1 MNMTVSNLIR
11 GAGLAAALAGALF
24 VIADLITL
32 IVFIVGQGPII
43 QGGLLVRA
51 ILSAAAVVVLLLGLV
66 GLYAYRSEATGIL
79 GLTGFLVAFAGIVLG
94 QSFTWAALLGNLG
107 FLLFGLASVQV
118 RAYPRAASI
127 LLVIG
132 AVIGGVI
139 SIIALSGGPNNLVA
153 YGRLGADII
162 LSVAIGW
169 LGFIVFTKRDVEV
182 SDTSP
187 S

>member
-1 MNMTVSNLIR
+1 MNMTGSNLIR

-24 VIADLITL
+24 VITDLITSV
-32 IVFIVGQGPII
+32 VFIVGQGPTV
-43 QGGLLVRA
+43 QGGLLLRA
-51 ILSAAAVVVLLLGLV
+51 ILSAVAVVLLLLGLV
-66 GLYAYRSEATGIL
+66 GLYAYQSQATGIL

-94 QSFTWAALLGNLG
+94 QSFTWAGLLGNLG

-118 RAYPRAASI
+118 RSYPRAASI
-127 LLVIG
+127 LLIIG

-169 LGFIVFTKRDVEV
+169 LGFIVFTKSLRQ
-182 SDTSP
+182 
-187 S
+187 

>member
-11 GAGLAAALAGALF
+11 GAGLAAALAGGLF

-32 IVFIVGQGPII
+32 IVFTVGQGPIV

-51 ILSAAAVVVLLLGLV
+51 ILSAVAIVLLLLGLV

-94 QSFTWAALLGNLG
+94 QNFTWAGLLSNLG
-107 FLLFGLASVQV
+107 FLLFGFASVQV
-118 RAYPRAASI
+118 RPYPRAASI
-127 LLVIG
+127 LLIIG

-139 SIIALSGGPNNLVA
+139 SIIALSGVPNSLVA

-169 LGFIVFTKRDVEV
+169 LGFIVFTKRGAEG
-182 SDTSP
+182 
-187 S
+187 

>member
-1 MNMTVSNLIR
+1 MNMTISNLIR

-24 VIADLITL
+24 VIADLITSIIL
-32 IVFIVGQGPII
+32 IVGQGPIA

-51 ILSAAAVVVLLLGLV
+51 ILSAVAVVLLLLGLV
-66 GLYAYRSEATGIL
+66 GLYAYQSEATGIL
-79 GLTGFLVAFAGIVLG
+79 GLTGFLVAFAGIVLV
-94 QSFTWAALLGNLG
+94 QSFTWASLLSNLG

-118 RAYPRAASI
+118 RPYPRAASI
-127 LLVIG
+127 LVLIG

-139 SIIALSGGPNNLVA
+139 SILSLSGGPNNIVG

-169 LGFIVFTKRDVEV
+169 LGFVVFTKRGEEG
-182 SDTSP
+182 
-187 S
+187 

>member
-1 MNMTVSNLIR
+1 M
-11 GAGLAAALAGALF
+11 
-24 VIADLITL
+24 
-32 IVFIVGQGPII
+32 
-43 QGGLLVRA
+43 
-51 ILSAAAVVVLLLGLV
+51 
-66 GLYAYRSEATGIL
+66 
-79 GLTGFLVAFAGIVLG
+79 AFTGIVLG

-127 LLVIG
+127 LLIIG
-132 AVIGGVI
+132 AVVGGVV
-139 SIIALSGGPNNLVA
+139 SIIAWSGGPNNLVS
-153 YGRLGADII
+153 YGRLGADVI

-187 S
+187 R